1 MTKILDGGN
10 DAGRLNLVLLS
21 EGYRAQDMPSFRRY
35 AEEFVRVVES
45 EPWYRVGLLNVRTL
59 EVESKEPGHWL
70 VPHKGPRDTAFKVE
84 LGGQGRVERLITGDD
99 AAVRKRG
106 VLWAGP
112 VTLGVLVN
120 SRRHGG
126 RGQDGLFWTCT
137 GPGWTASAIHE
148 FGHSFGGLRDEYS
161 DDTGKARRW
170 PADWPD
176 PEQPNVTTDPT
187 GRKWSHITDTVFEG
201 AARHDSGIYRAFR
214 DCRMRTLSA
223 PFCAVC
229 RDVLERKLEGYAD
242 ELPEEPEPWV
252 GNKLNLQAVDSGS
265 GEYGNNFFDDNSAGC
280 MEAVQWLLKRQF
292 RGNG

>member
-1 MTKILDGGN
+1 MTKILDSGS

-21 EGYRAQDMPSFRRY
+21 EGFRAQDMPSFRRY

-45 EPWYRVGLLNVRTL
+45 EPWYRLGLLNIHTL

-70 VPHKGPRDTAFKVE
+70 APHKGPRDTAFKAE
-84 LGGQGRVERLITGDD
+84 LGGEGRVDRLITGDD
-99 AAVRKRG
+99 AAVRKHVAPLART
-106 VLWAGP
+106 GP
-112 VTLGVLVN
+112 VTLGVLLN

-126 RGQDGLFWTCT
+126 RGQDGIFWSST

-176 PEQPNVTTDPT
+176 PEQPNVTIDPT

-201 AARHDSGIYRAFR
+201 AARHDSGIYRAFK

-229 RDVLERKLEGYAD
+229 SDVLERKLESYAD
-242 ELPEEPEPWV
+242 ELPMEPESYRLKV
-252 GNKLNLQAVDSGS
+252 TRVSSQEVSEELAEFG
-265 GEYGNNFFDDNSAGC
+265 DDSAGAF
-280 MEAVQWLLKRQF
+280 EAVQFILKRQY
-292 RGNG
+292 G